1 MPRYKNPALTNP
13 AQIKR
18 LQTKL
23 KNLGLYSGKID
34 GIYGP
39 LTEKSHIDYNN
50 HASFTN
56 IGSTFSSP
64 IGTSF
69 RKVSQYL
76 GLPLNARQFIAD
88 QLGSESTLDETDL
101 TKEEFNALQNIVRK
115 NLTAGKKTISYEDY
129 ATGSDIGGTKMNTS
143 TFFNKLADPYWNLKT
158 TLGQASINVNNG
170 DTTVTDQY
178 NFNDQGIV
186 TPIEALQRFVDRPDP
201 YSLMRSL
208 GTIRGSGVGRGSK
221 INIKTNEPKPTKVT
235 WTPPRHVWGSGGRID
250 IVKESTPRLYQEGGE
265 SRYVQPKNILNPK
278 APKQYPVYKQP
289 RDPNAFYRNASPGSI
304 NEDYTIE
311 SFLLPSPALK
321 GAGQL
326 YKGTKAGLKRLAKE
340 GLEDEAKLASEYATK
355 VQSRANIAAKR
366 DGRLLNKQRV
376 LGQADFEDL
385 TNDARHFYSEHGIEL
400 PPAEFDAIKHL
411 NPHVNKAA
419 ARQAL
424 KAADAGD
431 DVFGG
436 LHGKATLRDARRAGL
451 SDDEINQMRA
461 GRLKPYTNPARP
473 IVGFYGSNRHG
484 GRVSYGDGGRSI
496 PNPGFDTG
504 VQKSDATNTAAQQAV
519 QNTVAAKQFQSDLR
533 NHRITEEQFKSKH
546 GISREQYRNRPSNFD
561 VAMNQ
566 VWEGAKEP
574 FKFIGADPD
583 LIRTNPAEGIP
594 QALAGTLMLEL
605 PVGEMYQASKQGIS
619 RLKKALGT
627 ESGLLSNT
635 YKVNPWAFKP
645 NPEAYYRGIGK
656 KGMEDIFQS
665 GVIKS
670 KKQHAYPEPY
680 FSKGVIGDKYAKG
693 YFAELTGEPMKG
705 VGSFPEGSLIQTPV
719 NTVNINNPNLKLY
732 QKDWLRGY
740 KEVSKPKSSL
750 KAVSKLGSKDGMFQ
764 AGKAGLRAAESTT
777 VKPFLNFTKESL
789 DDAKGF
795 LKRRQFIK
803 QLQNERLI
811 GKEFNIDDLNYA
823 ARSTDKTNK
832 LTQLALNRNAT
843 RYRGVQG
850 EVPAGGIGYNPDTGG
865 KFNMS
870 RPAWGNE
877 ISEFE
882 NMAKAGVDFN
892 DPISIA
898 KYQATHVPMQQYGY
912 RSGIGD
918 YKHIDALYTSFSPT
932 NYGNYQIRMTVPR
945 DYSKGNYQDW
955 FDRYYNPNNN
965 LQSIGL
971 QKGYTSRD
979 FIPDVS
985 YENPMT
991 LSKLNP
997 SVVGR
1002 KGQKM
1007 FDVDENFPF
1016 INYKNLTPTEQA
1028 KFEAYKRKLS
1038 QDFNTGWR
1046 GQYQQG
1052 GKVKQNINNPE
1063 YITVLA
1069 ESFKGNNKQ
1078 YGGLNDHLS
1087 VYPMGMQEGGEV
1099 EPTRQDSLDLYNFY
1113 NLQRQLDLG
1122 SDITTSAFN
1131 LFSTPER
1138 YEQYTSA
1145 GKARQKVLHDEAE
1158 KLLQRNPNLRKGLY
1172 TERASDSNDYYTN
1185 GSYDLYHP
1193 RIKPKG
1199 IYWGSAVNEDYS
1211 NVKPAPFVT
1220 SNSNMDEK
1228 GIIRSQKTNNIL
1240 MSRANIYKKPIRPVK
1255 YKPVSTEATQD
1266 TVFVPSNEPKVS
1278 ATSPNDTILE
1288 LGRSTVG
1295 KDGKRLYRKG
1305 TQDISEQ
1312 EFNQLLQTYPKSR
1325 VKEYG
1330 FGGKLFKSIG
1340 DGLQNS
1346 GAFLADNALSIAG
1359 ATEAANNLYTDS
1371 RFGKAAQNVSKIT
1384 NQINKVA
1391 GTIGATALGGP
1402 AAGMAMGQVQNMTGN
1417 INRKPNQEYNDWDV
1431 AGQYAGSLS
1440 SMAGMF
1446 YNPAGA
1452 TSSVNPKAKYGG
1464 SIRRKIA
1471 KQGGTIRPTKGGMFI
1486 NEGFGVEHALGNLHE
1501 DGGIVYNDRTEV
1513 ENNEKIL
1520 DGNYVLTDQ
1529 PYSEPYMKES
1539 ISRRFD
1545 KNSKAI
1551 SDRNNPD
1558 ITESAMSFLKDE
1570 AIAKNEEYLESLD
1583 NMTGKYKKGGLI
1595 NRRRALDFMYRKM
1608 HKQGGVLSNLGTQ
1621 EGRVVTNRGMYGPGG
1636 GITDKLNQEEALKMA
1651 QLKQSLLQNPTNPVS
1666 QRQYY
1671 IDPVQEAYDPTW
1683 MGAVYNT
1690 ARTAVQRANDISNDP
1705 NYAGY
1710 GQGSKGIPYR
1720 YPSPKPQTQKQ
1731 FPWEDAL
1738 YGAASLAP
1746 ALYNMGAGLFGKTQ
1760 QYNPENYITRGRLSY
1775 KPISGEETKRQINSQ
1790 RAATD
1795 YQLRDAGITSRRSRL
1810 NNSYNAMQTMA
1821 QAQEIIDNINTQGQ
1835 LETDK
1840 YNIGLDQDNNRI
1852 RLTVADI
1859 NDRNRAARQNMLA
1872 QGFSDISEFAQGTR
1886 RDKIMKSMLTK
1897 MYGRRGGRIAW

>member
-1 MPRYKNPALTNP
+1 MR
-13 AQIKR
+13 KR
-18 LQTKL
+18 
-23 KNLGLYSGKID
+23 
-34 GIYGP
+34 
-39 LTEKSHIDYNN
+39 
-50 HASFTN
+50 
-56 IGSTFSSP
+56 
-64 IGTSF
+64 
-69 RKVSQYL
+69 RK
-76 GLPLNARQFIAD
+76 
-88 QLGSESTLDETDL
+88 
-101 TKEEFNALQNIVRK
+101 
-115 NLTAGKKTISYEDY
+115 
-129 ATGSDIGGTKMNTS
+129 
-143 TFFNKLADPYWNLKT
+143 
-158 TLGQASINVNNG
+158 
-170 DTTVTDQY
+170 
-178 NFNDQGIV
+178 
-186 TPIEALQRFVDRPDP
+186 
-201 YSLMRSL
+201 
-208 GTIRGSGVGRGSK
+208 
-221 INIKTNEPKPTKVT
+221 
-235 WTPPRHVWGSGGRID
+235 
-250 IVKESTPRLYQEGGE
+250 YQEGGE

-326 YKGTKAGLKRLAKE
+326 YKGTKAGFKRLAKE
-340 GLEDEAKLASEYATK
+340 GLEDEAKLASEYAAK

-461 GRLKPYTNPARP
+461 GRLKPYTNPAKP

-484 GRVSYGDGGRSI
+484 GRVSYRTGSRLI

-504 VQKSDATNTAAQQAV
+504 VQVSDATRTRIPKNAQAALASEEY
-519 QNTVAAKQFQSDLR
+519 NKDLTGRSGLSEEGFRAKYNKSRARAR
-533 NHRITEEQFKSKH
+533 NM
-546 GISREQYRNRPSNFD
+546 PSSFD
-561 VAMNQ
+561 VISNQ
-566 VWEGAKEP
+566 LWEGAKEP

-583 LIRTNPAEGIP
+583 LIRKNPVEGIS
-594 QALAGTLMLEL
+594 QALAGTLMAEL
-605 PVGEMYQASKQGIS
+605 PVNEMYQATKQGIS
-619 RLKKALGT
+619 GLKKALGT
-627 ESGLLSNT
+627 ESGLLSHT

-645 NPEAYYRGIGK
+645 QEGMMYRGLGEEGFADAI
-656 KGMEDIFQS
+656 QS
-665 GVIKS
+665 GVFRP
-670 KKQHAYPEPY
+670 KQYGYAEGRSLAERVTTPKQFGSTFYAPAEK
-680 FSKGVIGDKYAKG
+680 FGVVENYGPNYLAEVPFEG
-693 YFAELTGEPMKG
+693 NQFARRYGRKDWSWSTPRQI
-705 VGSFPEGSLIQTPV
+705 PINEGRL
-719 NTVNINNPNLKLY
+719 L
-732 QKDWLRGY
+732 QKDWLKGY
-740 KEVSKPKSSL
+740 KEVSKPSLTPKFKSEI
-750 KAVSKLGSKDGMFQ
+750 DW
-764 AGKAGLRAAESTT
+764 
-777 VKPFLNFTKESL
+777 
-789 DDAKGF
+789 AKW
-795 LKRRQFIK
+795 
-803 QLQNERLI
+803 
-811 GKEFNIDDLNYA
+811 
-823 ARSTDKTNK
+823 
-832 LTQLALNRNAT
+832 
-843 RYRGVQG
+843 
-850 EVPAGGIGYNPDTGG
+850 NPDTP
-865 KFNMS
+865 KY
-870 RPAWGNE
+870 PELINE
-877 ISEFE
+877 YNAIEESTK
-882 NMAKAGVDFN
+882 KAGTWMKNPDGSPFQGTPEQFVQQNSQNFKKAFPNGALTTFRGGSSNNVMRGNLASDNPNIGSIFTGNKTSIHRYGDRNRIITPEENSIDNGEPGMMELLYNKKNNVLEFDAKNSNWDNIKKELLPDNHKTIKAITQTSRENPLITTTDDIARHLQDKDIDYATINNIIDGTPFSRETIFN
-892 DPISIA
+892 HKP
-898 KYQATHVPMQQYGY
+898 
-912 RSGIGD
+912 
-918 YKHIDALYTSFSPT
+918 
-932 NYGNYQIRMTVPR
+932 GNYLKSRWYNNGMFDMT
-945 DYSKGNYQDW
+945 
-955 FDRYYNPNNN
+955 NPNIYKAVVPTIMGATA
-965 LQSIGL
+965 LKTRQ
-971 QKGYTSRD
+971 QKR
-979 FIPDVS
+979 
-985 YENPMT
+985 
-991 LSKLNP
+991 
-997 SVVGR
+997 
-1002 KGQKM
+1002 
-1007 FDVDENFPF
+1007 
-1016 INYKNLTPTEQA
+1016 
-1028 KFEAYKRKLS
+1028 
-1038 QDFNTGWR
+1038 
-1046 GQYQQG
+1046 
-1052 GKVKQNINNPE
+1052 
-1063 YITVLA
+1063 
-1069 ESFKGNNKQ
+1069 
-1078 YGGLNDHLS
+1078 
-1087 VYPMGMQEGGEV
+1087 EGGEV
-1099 EPTRQDSLDLYNFY
+1099 EPYNISDPKEFKRANKTYQDSLNTYRGAKKIE
-1113 NLQRQLDLG
+1113 QRYDSYLG
-1122 SDITTSAFN
+1122 TWNIPPFVIEGSMY
-1131 LFSTPER
+1131 ER
-1138 YEQYTSA
+1138 DH
-1145 GKARQKVLHDEAE
+1145 K
-1158 KLLQRNPNLRKGLY
+1158 
-1172 TERASDSNDYYTN
+1172 
-1185 GSYDLYHP
+1185 
-1193 RIKPKG
+1193 IKPVTRKPYEALNIENAG
-1199 IYWGSAVNEDYS
+1199 YS
-1211 NVKPAPFVT
+1211 RPENFPFSIGNT
-1220 SNSNMDEK
+1220 RNLLF
-1228 GIIRSQKTNNIL
+1228 TTP
-1240 MSRANIYKKPIRPVK
+1240 IYKKPVR
-1255 YKPVSTEATQD
+1255 KPVYVPTESTQD

-1346 GAFLADNALSIAG
+1346 GAFLADNALSIVG

-1371 RFGKAAQNVSKIT
+1371 RFGKAAQNVSKVT

-1402 AAGMAMGQVQNMTGN
+1402 AAGMAIGQVQNMAGN

-1471 KQGGTIRPTKGGMFI
+1471 KQGGTIRPSKGGMFI

-1501 DGGIVYNDRTEV
+1501 DGGIVYNNRTEV

-1621 EGRVVTNRGMYGPGG
+1621 EGRVVTNRGMYAPGG
-1636 GITDKLNQEEALKMA
+1636 TITDKLNQEEALKMA

-1666 QRQYY
+1666 QKQYF
-1671 IDPVQEAYDPTW
+1671 IDPANYAYDPTW
-1683 MGAVYNT
+1683 MGDIYNT
-1690 ARTAVQRANDISNDP
+1690 ARNHDIAVQRTNDISNDP
-1705 NYAGY
+1705 NYVGY
-1710 GQGSKGIPYR
+1710 GQGSKGIPYK

-1731 FPWEDAL
+1731 FPWEDTL
-1738 YGAASLAP
+1738 YGVASLAP
-1746 ALYNMGAGLFGKTQ
+1746 AIYNMGAGLFGKTQ
-1760 QYNPENYITRGRLSY
+1760 QYNPENYITRGRLNY

-1821 QAQEIIDNINTQGQ
+1821 QAQERIDNINTQGQ
-1835 LETDK
+1835 LETDRF
-1840 YNIGLDQDNNRI
+1840 NLGLDQDNNRI

-1859 NDRNRAARQNMLA
+1859 NDRNKAARQQMLA
-1872 QGFSDISEFAQGTR
+1872 QGLSDVSEFAQGTK

>member
-1 MPRYKNPALTNP
+1 MR
-13 AQIKR
+13 KR
-18 LQTKL
+18 
-23 KNLGLYSGKID
+23 
-34 GIYGP
+34 
-39 LTEKSHIDYNN
+39 
-50 HASFTN
+50 
-56 IGSTFSSP
+56 
-64 IGTSF
+64 
-69 RKVSQYL
+69 RK
-76 GLPLNARQFIAD
+76 
-88 QLGSESTLDETDL
+88 
-101 TKEEFNALQNIVRK
+101 
-115 NLTAGKKTISYEDY
+115 
-129 ATGSDIGGTKMNTS
+129 
-143 TFFNKLADPYWNLKT
+143 
-158 TLGQASINVNNG
+158 
-170 DTTVTDQY
+170 
-178 NFNDQGIV
+178 
-186 TPIEALQRFVDRPDP
+186 
-201 YSLMRSL
+201 
-208 GTIRGSGVGRGSK
+208 
-221 INIKTNEPKPTKVT
+221 
-235 WTPPRHVWGSGGRID
+235 
-250 IVKESTPRLYQEGGE
+250 YQEGGE

-461 GRLKPYTNPARP
+461 GRLKPYTNPAKP
-473 IVGFYGSNRHG
+473 IVGFYGANRHG
-484 GRVSYGDGGRSI
+484 GKVSYGDGGRLI

-504 VQKSDATNTAAQQAV
+504 MQRSDATRTRIPQSVKAAVASEEYNRDLTGRSGLSEEGFRTKYNKSRRQA
-519 QNTVAAKQFQSDLR
+519 R
-533 NHRITEEQFKSKH
+533 NM
-546 GISREQYRNRPSNFD
+546 PSSSE
-561 VAMNQ
+561 VIANQ
-566 VWEGAKEP
+566 VWEGAKVP
-574 FKFIGADPD
+574 FKLIGADPD
-583 LIRTNPAEGIP
+583 LIRKNPVEGIS
-594 QALAGTLMLEL
+594 QALAGTLMAEL
-605 PVGEMYQASKQGIS
+605 PVNEMYQATKQGIS
-619 RLKKALGT
+619 GLKKALGT
-627 ESGLLSNT
+627 ESGLLSRT

-645 NPEAYYRGIGK
+645 NPEAYYHRSPNLENIINKETGMLQGFGASEEGKLLNETTGLGLGKGISIKKAPHSEIYYSKGTPLDGGRTNMVLDEKTGRLIPGQFYKGPYMVEVTDVPFVAKANGK
-656 KGMEDIFQS
+656 
-665 GVIKS
+665 
-670 KKQHAYPEPY
+670 
-680 FSKGVIGDKYAKG
+680 FSKVFNPETGQYVRGELPPSGKGNYAVAKR
-693 YFAELTGEPMKG
+693 PI
-705 VGSFPEGSLIQTPV
+705 SLDEA
-719 NTVNINNPNLKLY
+719 KFY
-732 QKDWLRGY
+732 KEDWLRGY
-740 KEVSKPKSSL
+740 KEVPKPASTFKSEIDWRNWVKYKEDFDNNPQVIKHLNDIEQTTKANGTWMKNPDGSL
-750 KAVSKLGSKDGMFQ
+750 FQGTPEQFVIQQSDNFKKAFPNVLRD
-764 AGKAGLRAAESTT
+764 KAGNVQINYHGSPENISEFLPNSNMGELGIGTYTT
-777 VKPFLNFTKESL
+777 INKGY
-789 DDAKGF
+789 AKGF
-795 LKRRQFIK
+795 ANTRKGTNPTILELYQNTNNPQPFYKEYEEFANDKIK
-803 QLQNERLI
+803 QFNKKTRFLPKFTDKYKFLSNQLDKDLSGRHSDLYTAGKFYLQEPFDLFTKGHQTVVPFTNYPKSAI
-811 GKEFNIDDLNYA
+811 GNILLDMTNPNIYKAVVPTIMGATALKTRQQKREGGEIEPYNISDPVEFKRANQAYQDSLSLYKLGEAELRRFYKGVPGESYGRIRNLRDLNKATQTY
-823 ARSTDKTNK
+823 SGVTPKNQLYNK
-832 LTQLALNRNAT
+832 
-843 RYRGVQG
+843 
-850 EVPAGGIGYNPDTGG
+850 E
-865 KFNMS
+865 
-870 RPAWGNE
+870 
-877 ISEFE
+877 
-882 NMAKAGVDFN
+882 
-892 DPISIA
+892 
-898 KYQATHVPMQQYGY
+898 
-912 RSGIGD
+912 
-918 YKHIDALYTSFSPT
+918 
-932 NYGNYQIRMTVPR
+932 R
-945 DYSKGNYQDW
+945 DLLPSKGNTQKISNI
-955 FDRYYNPNNN
+955 YNRTGILPTKFWANEGFLNYRFKKPVRKP
-965 LQSIGL
+965 I
-971 QKGYTSRD
+971 YTP
-979 FIPDVS
+979 I
-985 YENPMT
+985 E
-991 LSKLNP
+991 
-997 SVVGR
+997 
-1002 KGQKM
+1002 
-1007 FDVDENFPF
+1007 
-1016 INYKNLTPTEQA
+1016 
-1028 KFEAYKRKLS
+1028 
-1038 QDFNTGWR
+1038 
-1046 GQYQQG
+1046 
-1052 GKVKQNINNPE
+1052 
-1063 YITVLA
+1063 
-1069 ESFKGNNKQ
+1069 
-1078 YGGLNDHLS
+1078 
-1087 VYPMGMQEGGEV
+1087 
-1099 EPTRQDSLDLYNFY
+1099 EPTR
-1113 NLQRQLDLG
+1113 
-1122 SDITTSAFN
+1122 
-1131 LFSTPER
+1131 
-1138 YEQYTSA
+1138 
-1145 GKARQKVLHDEAE
+1145 
-1158 KLLQRNPNLRKGLY
+1158 
-1172 TERASDSNDYYTN
+1172 
-1185 GSYDLYHP
+1185 
-1193 RIKPKG
+1193 
-1199 IYWGSAVNEDYS
+1199 
-1211 NVKPAPFVT
+1211 
-1220 SNSNMDEK
+1220 
-1228 GIIRSQKTNNIL
+1228 
-1240 MSRANIYKKPIRPVK
+1240 
-1255 YKPVSTEATQD
+1255 D
-1266 TVFVPSNEPKVS
+1266 TVLVPSNEPRVS

-1346 GAFLADNALSIAG
+1346 GAFLADNALSIVG

-1371 RFGKAAQNVSKIT
+1371 RFGKAAQNVSKVT

-1402 AAGMAMGQVQNMTGN
+1402 AAGMAMSQVQNMTGN

-1621 EGRVVTNRGMYGPGG
+1621 EGRVVTNRGMYAPGG
-1636 GITDKLNQEEALKMA
+1636 TITDKLNQEEALKMA

-1666 QRQYY
+1666 QKQYF
-1671 IDPVQEAYDPTW
+1671 IDPANYAYDPTW
-1683 MGAVYNT
+1683 MGDIYNT
-1690 ARTAVQRANDISNDP
+1690 ARNHDIAVQRTNDISNDP

-1710 GQGSKGIPYR
+1710 GQGSKGIPYK
-1720 YPSPKPQTQKQ
+1720 YPSPKPQKQ
-1731 FPWEDAL
+1731 FPWEDTL
-1738 YGAASLAP
+1738 YGVASLAP
-1746 ALYNMGAGLFGKTQ
+1746 AIYNMGAGLFGKTQ
-1760 QYNPENYITRGRLSY
+1760 QYNPENYITRGRLNY

-1821 QAQEIIDNINTQGQ
+1821 QAQERIDNINTQGQ
-1835 LETDK
+1835 LETDRF
-1840 YNIGLDQDNNRI
+1840 NLGLDQGNNRI

-1859 NDRNRAARQNMLA
+1859 NDRNKAARQQMLA
-1872 QGFSDISEFAQGTR
+1872 QGLSDVSEFAQGTK

>member
-1 MPRYKNPALTNP
+1 MR
-13 AQIKR
+13 KR
-18 LQTKL
+18 
-23 KNLGLYSGKID
+23 
-34 GIYGP
+34 
-39 LTEKSHIDYNN
+39 
-50 HASFTN
+50 
-56 IGSTFSSP
+56 
-64 IGTSF
+64 
-69 RKVSQYL
+69 RK
-76 GLPLNARQFIAD
+76 
-88 QLGSESTLDETDL
+88 
-101 TKEEFNALQNIVRK
+101 
-115 NLTAGKKTISYEDY
+115 
-129 ATGSDIGGTKMNTS
+129 
-143 TFFNKLADPYWNLKT
+143 
-158 TLGQASINVNNG
+158 
-170 DTTVTDQY
+170 
-178 NFNDQGIV
+178 
-186 TPIEALQRFVDRPDP
+186 
-201 YSLMRSL
+201 
-208 GTIRGSGVGRGSK
+208 
-221 INIKTNEPKPTKVT
+221 
-235 WTPPRHVWGSGGRID
+235 
-250 IVKESTPRLYQEGGE
+250 YQEGGE

-326 YKGTKAGLKRLAKE
+326 YKGTKVGLKRLAKE
-340 GLEDEAKLASEYATK
+340 GLEDEAKLASEYAAK

-461 GRLKPYTNPARP
+461 GRLKPYTNPAKP

-484 GRVSYGDGGRSI
+484 GRVSYRTGSRLI

-504 VQKSDATNTAAQQAV
+504 VQVSDATRTRIPKNAQAALASEEY
-519 QNTVAAKQFQSDLR
+519 NKDLTGRSGLSEEGFRAKYNKSRARAR
-533 NHRITEEQFKSKH
+533 NM
-546 GISREQYRNRPSNFD
+546 PSSFD
-561 VAMNQ
+561 VISNQ
-566 VWEGAKEP
+566 LWEGAKEP

-583 LIRTNPAEGIP
+583 LIRKNPVEGIS
-594 QALAGTLMLEL
+594 QALAGTLMAEL
-605 PVGEMYQASKQGIS
+605 PVNEMYQATKQGIS
-619 RLKKALGT
+619 GLKKALGT
-627 ESGLLSNT
+627 ESGLLSHT

-645 NPEAYYRGIGK
+645 QEGMMYRGLGEEGFADAI
-656 KGMEDIFQS
+656 QS
-665 GVIKS
+665 GVFRP
-670 KKQHAYPEPY
+670 KQY
-680 FSKGVIGDKYAKG
+680 GYAKG
-693 YFAELTGEPMKG
+693 RSLAERVTTPKQFGSTFYAPAEKFGVVENYGPNYLAEVPFEGNQFARRYGRKDWSWSTPRQI
-705 VGSFPEGSLIQTPV
+705 PINEGRL
-719 NTVNINNPNLKLY
+719 L
-732 QKDWLRGY
+732 QKDWLKGY
-740 KEVSKPKSSL
+740 KEVSKPSLTPKFKSEI
-750 KAVSKLGSKDGMFQ
+750 DW
-764 AGKAGLRAAESTT
+764 
-777 VKPFLNFTKESL
+777 
-789 DDAKGF
+789 AKW
-795 LKRRQFIK
+795 
-803 QLQNERLI
+803 
-811 GKEFNIDDLNYA
+811 
-823 ARSTDKTNK
+823 
-832 LTQLALNRNAT
+832 
-843 RYRGVQG
+843 
-850 EVPAGGIGYNPDTGG
+850 NPDTP
-865 KFNMS
+865 KY
-870 RPAWGNE
+870 PELINE
-877 ISEFE
+877 YNAIEESTK
-882 NMAKAGVDFN
+882 KAGTWMKNPDGSPFQGTPEQFVQQNSQNFKKAFPNGALTTFRGGSSNNVMRGNLASDNPNIGSIFTGNKTSIHRYGDRNRIITPEENSIDNGEPGMMELLYNKKNNVLEFDAKNSNWDNIKKELLPDNHKTIKAITQTSRENPLITTTDDIARHLQDKDIDYATINNIIDGTPFSRETIFN
-892 DPISIA
+892 HKP
-898 KYQATHVPMQQYGY
+898 
-912 RSGIGD
+912 
-918 YKHIDALYTSFSPT
+918 
-932 NYGNYQIRMTVPR
+932 GNYLKSRWYNNGMFDMT
-945 DYSKGNYQDW
+945 
-955 FDRYYNPNNN
+955 NPNIYKAVVPTA
-965 LQSIGL
+965 IGTTAL
-971 QKGYTSRD
+971 GITQQKR
-979 FIPDVS
+979 
-985 YENPMT
+985 
-991 LSKLNP
+991 
-997 SVVGR
+997 
-1002 KGQKM
+1002 
-1007 FDVDENFPF
+1007 
-1016 INYKNLTPTEQA
+1016 
-1028 KFEAYKRKLS
+1028 
-1038 QDFNTGWR
+1038 
-1046 GQYQQG
+1046 
-1052 GKVKQNINNPE
+1052 
-1063 YITVLA
+1063 
-1069 ESFKGNNKQ
+1069 
-1078 YGGLNDHLS
+1078 
-1087 VYPMGMQEGGEV
+1087 EGGEI

-1122 SDITTSAFN
+1122 SDITIDSKNLGVQAALAPFN
-1131 LFSTPER
+1131 LFSTPKR

-1145 GKARQKVLHDEAE
+1145 GKVRQ
-1158 KLLQRNPNLRKGLY
+1158 
-1172 TERASDSNDYYTN
+1172 
-1185 GSYDLYHP
+1185 
-1193 RIKPKG
+1193 I
-1199 IYWGSAVNEDYS
+1199 
-1211 NVKPAPFVT
+1211 
-1220 SNSNMDEK
+1220 
-1228 GIIRSQKTNNIL
+1228 
-1240 MSRANIYKKPIRPVK
+1240 
-1255 YKPVSTEATQD
+1255 STEATQD
-1266 TVFVPSNEPKVS
+1266 TVFVPSNKPKVS

-1305 TQDISEQ
+1305 TQDISEK
-1312 EFNQLLQTYPKSR
+1312 EFNKLLEMYPKSR
-1325 VKEYG
+1325 IKEYG

-1464 SIRRKIA
+1464 PIRRKIA
-1471 KQGGTIRPTKGGMFI
+1471 KQGGTIRPTQGGMFI
-1486 NEGFGVEHALGNLHE
+1486 NEGFGIEHALGNLHE

-1621 EGRVVTNRGMYGPGG
+1621 EGRVVTNRFVDGG
-1636 GITDKLNQEEALKMA
+1636 LTETDLLNQEEARKMA
-1651 QLKQSLLQNPTNPVS
+1651 ALKQSILNQNSLPTS

-1671 IDPVQEAYDPTW
+1671 IDPIQEAYDPTW
-1683 MGAVYNT
+1683 MGDVYNT
-1690 ARTAVQRANDISNDP
+1690 ARNHDIAVQRANDISNDP

-1731 FPWEDAL
+1731 FPWEDTL
-1738 YGAASLAP
+1738 YGVASLAP
-1746 ALYNMGAGLFGKTQ
+1746 AIYNMGAGLFGKTQ

-1821 QAQEIIDNINTQGQ
+1821 QAQERIDNINTQGQ
-1835 LETDK
+1835 LETDIF
-1840 YNIGLDQDNNRI
+1840 NLGLDQDNNRI

-1859 NDRNRAARQNMLA
+1859 NDRNKAARQQMLA
-1872 QGFSDISEFAQGTR
+1872 QGLSDISEFAQGTK

>member
-1 MPRYKNPALTNP
+1 MR
-13 AQIKR
+13 KR
-18 LQTKL
+18 
-23 KNLGLYSGKID
+23 
-34 GIYGP
+34 
-39 LTEKSHIDYNN
+39 
-50 HASFTN
+50 
-56 IGSTFSSP
+56 
-64 IGTSF
+64 
-69 RKVSQYL
+69 RK
-76 GLPLNARQFIAD
+76 
-88 QLGSESTLDETDL
+88 
-101 TKEEFNALQNIVRK
+101 
-115 NLTAGKKTISYEDY
+115 
-129 ATGSDIGGTKMNTS
+129 
-143 TFFNKLADPYWNLKT
+143 
-158 TLGQASINVNNG
+158 
-170 DTTVTDQY
+170 
-178 NFNDQGIV
+178 
-186 TPIEALQRFVDRPDP
+186 
-201 YSLMRSL
+201 
-208 GTIRGSGVGRGSK
+208 
-221 INIKTNEPKPTKVT
+221 
-235 WTPPRHVWGSGGRID
+235 
-250 IVKESTPRLYQEGGE
+250 YQEGGE

-461 GRLKPYTNPARP
+461 GRLKPYTNPAKP
-473 IVGFYGSNRHG
+473 IVGFYGANRHG
-484 GRVSYGDGGRSI
+484 GRVSYRTGSRLI

-504 VQKSDATNTAAQQAV
+504 VQVSDATRTRIPKNAQAALASEEY
-519 QNTVAAKQFQSDLR
+519 NKDLTGRSGLSEEGFRAKYNKSRARAR
-533 NHRITEEQFKSKH
+533 NM
-546 GISREQYRNRPSNFD
+546 PSSFD
-561 VAMNQ
+561 VISNQ
-566 VWEGAKEP
+566 LWEGAKEP

-583 LIRTNPAEGIP
+583 LIRKNPVEGIS
-594 QALAGTLMLEL
+594 QALAGTLMAEL
-605 PVGEMYQASKQGIS
+605 PVNEMYQATKQGIS
-619 RLKKALGT
+619 GLKKALGT
-627 ESGLLSNT
+627 ESGLLSHT

-645 NPEAYYRGIGK
+645 QEGMMYRGLGEEGFADAI
-656 KGMEDIFQS
+656 QS
-665 GVIKS
+665 GVFRP
-670 KKQHAYPEPY
+670 KQYGYAEGRSLAERVTTPKQFGSTFYAPAEK
-680 FSKGVIGDKYAKG
+680 FGVVENYGPNYLAEVPFEG
-693 YFAELTGEPMKG
+693 NQFARRYGRKDWSWSTPRQI
-705 VGSFPEGSLIQTPV
+705 PINEGRL
-719 NTVNINNPNLKLY
+719 L
-732 QKDWLRGY
+732 QKDWLKGY
-740 KEVSKPKSSL
+740 KEVSKPSLTPKFKSEIDWAKWNSETPKHKVL
-750 KAVSKLGSKDGMFQ
+750 MDEYNAIEESTK
-764 AGKAGLRAAESTT
+764 KAGTWM
-777 VKPFLNFTKESL
+777 K
-789 DDAKGF
+789 
-795 LKRRQFIK
+795 
-803 QLQNERLI
+803 
-811 GKEFNIDDLNYA
+811 
-823 ARSTDKTNK
+823 
-832 LTQLALNRNAT
+832 
-843 RYRGVQG
+843 
-850 EVPAGGIGYNPDTGG
+850 NPDG
-865 KFNMS
+865 
-870 RPAWGNE
+870 
-877 ISEFE
+877 
-882 NMAKAGVDFN
+882 
-892 DPISIA
+892 
-898 KYQATHVPMQQYGY
+898 
-912 RSGIGD
+912 
-918 YKHIDALYTSFSPT
+918 SP
-932 NYGNYQIRMTVPR
+932 
-945 DYSKGNYQDW
+945 
-955 FDRYYNPNNN
+955 
-965 LQSIGL
+965 
-971 QKGYTSRD
+971 
-979 FIPDVS
+979 
-985 YENPMT
+985 
-991 LSKLNP
+991 
-997 SVVGR
+997 
-1002 KGQKM
+1002 
-1007 FDVDENFPF
+1007 
-1016 INYKNLTPTEQA
+1016 
-1028 KFEAYKRKLS
+1028 
-1038 QDFNTGWR
+1038 
-1046 GQYQQG
+1046 
-1052 GKVKQNINNPE
+1052 
-1063 YITVLA
+1063 
-1069 ESFKGNNKQ
+1069 
-1078 YGGLNDHLS
+1078 
-1087 VYPMGMQEGGEV
+1087 
-1099 EPTRQDSLDLYNFY
+1099 
-1113 NLQRQLDLG
+1113 
-1122 SDITTSAFN
+1122 
-1131 LFSTPER
+1131 
-1138 YEQYTSA
+1138 
-1145 GKARQKVLHDEAE
+1145 
-1158 KLLQRNPNLRKGLY
+1158 
-1172 TERASDSNDYYTN
+1172 
-1185 GSYDLYHP
+1185 
-1193 RIKPKG
+1193 
-1199 IYWGSAVNEDYS
+1199 
-1211 NVKPAPFVT
+1211 
-1220 SNSNMDEK
+1220 
-1228 GIIRSQKTNNIL
+1228 
-1240 MSRANIYKKPIRPVK
+1240 
-1255 YKPVSTEATQD
+1255 
-1266 TVFVPSNEPKVS
+1266 
-1278 ATSPNDTILE
+1278 
-1288 LGRSTVG
+1288 
-1295 KDGKRLYRKG
+1295 
-1305 TQDISEQ
+1305 
-1312 EFNQLLQTYPKSR
+1312 LLQTYPKSR

-1471 KQGGTIRPTKGGMFI
+1471 KQGGTIRPTQGGMFI
-1486 NEGFGVEHALGNLHE
+1486 NEGFGIEHALGNLHE

-1621 EGRVVTNRGMYGPGG
+1621 EGRVVTNRFVDGG
-1636 GITDKLNQEEALKMA
+1636 LTETDLLNQEEARKMA
-1651 QLKQSLLQNPTNPVS
+1651 ALKQSILNQNSLPTS

-1671 IDPVQEAYDPTW
+1671 IDPIQEAYDPTW
-1683 MGAVYNT
+1683 MGDVYNT
-1690 ARTAVQRANDISNDP
+1690 ARNHDIAVQRANDISNDP

-1710 GQGSKGIPYR
+1710 GQGSKGIPYK
-1720 YPSPKPQTQKQ
+1720 YPSPKPQKQ
-1731 FPWEDAL
+1731 FPWEDTL
-1738 YGAASLAP
+1738 YGVASLAP
-1746 ALYNMGAGLFGKTQ
+1746 AIYNMGAGLFGKTQ
-1760 QYNPENYITRGRLSY
+1760 QYNPENYITRGRLNY

-1821 QAQEIIDNINTQGQ
+1821 QAQERIDNINTQGQ
-1835 LETDK
+1835 LETDIF
-1840 YNIGLDQDNNRI
+1840 NLGLDQDNNRI

-1859 NDRNRAARQNMLA
+1859 NDRNKAARQQMLA
-1872 QGFSDISEFAQGTR
+1872 QGLSDVSEFAQGTK

>member
-1 MPRYKNPALTNP
+1 MR
-13 AQIKR
+13 KR
-18 LQTKL
+18 
-23 KNLGLYSGKID
+23 
-34 GIYGP
+34 
-39 LTEKSHIDYNN
+39 
-50 HASFTN
+50 
-56 IGSTFSSP
+56 
-64 IGTSF
+64 
-69 RKVSQYL
+69 RK
-76 GLPLNARQFIAD
+76 
-88 QLGSESTLDETDL
+88 
-101 TKEEFNALQNIVRK
+101 
-115 NLTAGKKTISYEDY
+115 
-129 ATGSDIGGTKMNTS
+129 
-143 TFFNKLADPYWNLKT
+143 
-158 TLGQASINVNNG
+158 
-170 DTTVTDQY
+170 
-178 NFNDQGIV
+178 
-186 TPIEALQRFVDRPDP
+186 
-201 YSLMRSL
+201 
-208 GTIRGSGVGRGSK
+208 
-221 INIKTNEPKPTKVT
+221 
-235 WTPPRHVWGSGGRID
+235 
-250 IVKESTPRLYQEGGE
+250 YQEGGE

-304 NEDYTIE
+304 SEDYTIE

-340 GLEDEAKLASEYATK
+340 GLEDEAKLASEYAAK

-461 GRLKPYTNPARP
+461 GRLKPYTNPAKP

-484 GRVSYGDGGRSI
+484 GKVSYGDGGMF
-496 PNPGFDTG
+496 NPGQVPQGYFLNPGAYDYRTKPKVYQPPIPTKEERLANVG
-504 VQKSDATNTAAQQAV
+504 RN
-519 QNTVAAKQFQSDLR
+519 AAK
-533 NHRITEEQFKSKH
+533 
-546 GISREQYRNRPSNFD
+546 
-561 VAMNQ
+561 
-566 VWEGAKEP
+566 
-574 FKFIGADPD
+574 
-583 LIRTNPAEGIP
+583 
-594 QALAGTLMLEL
+594 GTIDQDYTLESIL
-605 PVGEMYQASKQGIS
+605 LPMPPVGKALGKIAKIGKG
-619 RLKKALGT
+619 KKALPTSTPFKSEIDWSKWNKEIPENKSLMEEYYTIEQTSKANGT
-627 ESGLLSNT
+627 WMKNPDGSPFQGTPEQFVQQNSQNFKKAFPNGALTTFRGGSSNN
-635 YKVNPWAFKP
+635 VMRGNLASDNPNIGSIFTGNKTSIHRYGDR
-645 NPEAYYRGIGK
+645 NRIITPEENSI
-656 KGMEDIFQS
+656 DN
-665 GVIKS
+665 
-670 KKQHAYPEPY
+670 
-680 FSKGVIGDKYAKG
+680 
-693 YFAELTGEPMKG
+693 GEPGMMELLYNKKNN
-705 VGSFPEGSLIQTPV
+705 VLEFDAKNSNWDNIKKELLPDNHKTIKAITQTSRENPLITTTDDIARHLQDKDIDYAT
-719 NTVNINNPNLKLY
+719 INNIIDGTPFSRETIFNHKPGNYLKSRWYNNGMFDMTNPNIY
-732 QKDWLRGY
+732 
-740 KEVSKPKSSL
+740 
-750 KAVSKLGSKDGMFQ
+750 KAVVPTAIGTAALGITQ
-764 AGKAGLRAAESTT
+764 Q
-777 VKPFLNFTKESL
+777 
-789 DDAKGF
+789 
-795 LKRRQFIK
+795 KR
-803 QLQNERLI
+803 
-811 GKEFNIDDLNYA
+811 
-823 ARSTDKTNK
+823 
-832 LTQLALNRNAT
+832 
-843 RYRGVQG
+843 
-850 EVPAGGIGYNPDTGG
+850 
-865 KFNMS
+865 
-870 RPAWGNE
+870 
-877 ISEFE
+877 
-882 NMAKAGVDFN
+882 
-892 DPISIA
+892 
-898 KYQATHVPMQQYGY
+898 
-912 RSGIGD
+912 
-918 YKHIDALYTSFSPT
+918 
-932 NYGNYQIRMTVPR
+932 
-945 DYSKGNYQDW
+945 
-955 FDRYYNPNNN
+955 
-965 LQSIGL
+965 
-971 QKGYTSRD
+971 
-979 FIPDVS
+979 
-985 YENPMT
+985 
-991 LSKLNP
+991 
-997 SVVGR
+997 
-1002 KGQKM
+1002 
-1007 FDVDENFPF
+1007 
-1016 INYKNLTPTEQA
+1016 
-1028 KFEAYKRKLS
+1028 
-1038 QDFNTGWR
+1038 
-1046 GQYQQG
+1046 
-1052 GKVKQNINNPE
+1052 
-1063 YITVLA
+1063 
-1069 ESFKGNNKQ
+1069 
-1078 YGGLNDHLS
+1078 
-1087 VYPMGMQEGGEV
+1087 EGGEV
-1099 EPTRQDSLDLYNFY
+1099 EPYYISDPKEFKRANKAYRDSSELYNFY
-1113 NLQRQLDLG
+1113 N
-1122 SDITTSAFN
+1122 N
-1131 LFSTPER
+1131 LNKRIEKSGLYLPTPE
-1138 YEQYTSA
+1138 YYTDVLHPTESGYKKAATPEYVGNPNTYVSWNSPLTFPHYTDFPYKKGIAPLKVVEYTSKTSPIKSNA
-1145 GKARQKVLHDEAE
+1145 EYEKAK
-1158 KLLQRNPNLRKGLY
+1158 RNL
-1172 TERASDSNDYYTN
+1172 DSSQPFPQHLSY
-1185 GSYDLYHP
+1185 GS
-1193 RIKPKG
+1193 
-1199 IYWGSAVNEDYS
+1199 
-1211 NVKPAPFVT
+1211 
-1220 SNSNMDEK
+1220 
-1228 GIIRSQKTNNIL
+1228 Q
-1240 MSRANIYKKPIRPVK
+1240 IYKKPVRKPL
-1255 YKPVSTEATQD
+1255 YKPIPTEAIKH

-1278 ATSPNDTILE
+1278 ATSPNDTVLE

-1346 GAFLADNALSIAG
+1346 GAFLADNALSIVG

-1464 SIRRKIA
+1464 PIRRKIA
-1471 KQGGTIRPTKGGMFI
+1471 KQGGTIRPTQGGMFI

-1570 AIAKNEEYLESLD
+1570 AIAKNEEYLESLES
-1583 NMTGKYKKGGLI
+1583 MTNRYAKGGWI
-1595 NRRRALDFMYRKM
+1595 QKATDSIERRGTEGKCTPITKPGCTGRARALALTFKKM
-1608 HKQGGVLSNLGTQ
+1608 AKNRHQDGGSIRNLGTQ
-1621 EGRVVTNRGMYGPGG
+1621 EGRVVTNRFVDGG
-1636 GITDKLNQEEALKMA
+1636 LTETDLLNQEEARKMA
-1651 QLKQSLLQNPTNPVS
+1651 ELKQSLLGQNLLPTS

-1671 IDPVQEAYDPTW
+1671 IDPVQEAYNPTW
-1683 MGAVYNT
+1683 MGDIYNT
-1690 ARTAVQRANDISNDP
+1690 ARNHDIALQRTNDVSNNP

-1731 FPWEDAL
+1731 FPWEDTL
-1738 YGAASLAP
+1738 YGVASLAP
-1746 ALYNMGAGLFGKTQ
+1746 AIYNMGAGLFGKTQ

-1821 QAQEIIDNINTQGQ
+1821 QAQERIDNINMQGQ
-1835 LETDK
+1835 LETDIF
-1840 YNIGLDQDNNRI
+1840 NLGLDQDNNRI

-1859 NDRNRAARQNMLA
+1859 NDRNKAARQQMLA
-1872 QGFSDISEFAQGTR
+1872 QGLSDVSEFAQGTK